1 MLGDRGTPRSF
12 TGTIY
17 SSPLPPSPLLLA
29 WELSVAKG
37 TQSYFRRLPTL
48 CRKLRFS
55 LFFSFK
61 DPINLES
68 QNQAKNIPVGLPS
81 SNQNLSKIGQDVLKL
96 LKNNLTN
103 KHRLQLYI
111 YFSPIP
117 FRISIQFSPSK
128 RTIPIH
134 LAYTPSSPHPL
145 LFFIMYSMTSGLYS
159 VNFRLRSLFLSVLRI
174 FTGIQSSAMLSSF
187 KQWC

>member
-1 MLGDRGTPRSF
+1 MTKDNIALAALLQTREACWE
-12 TGTIY
+12 TGVPPDP
-17 SSPLPPSPLLLA
+17 SQVQFLPPSPLSLVVFSTSLRTQRCQ
-29 WELSVAKG
+29 G
-37 TQSYFRRLPTL
+37 YTQSYFRRLPTL

-128 RTIPIH
+128 
-134 LAYTPSSPHPL
+134 
-145 LFFIMYSMTSGLYS
+145 
-159 VNFRLRSLFLSVLRI
+159 V
-174 FTGIQSSAMLSSF
+174 
-187 KQWC
+187 